1 MDWPAGMGF
10 GGFSPS
16 SVQFPQRE
24 LRLMKDSAARSAE
37 NDDETDV
44 LLDTVIAAH
53 YLALQLRR
61 LPQGR
66 AFRGRE
72 ATEFLAAALTE
83 WARLAEDDIIAPQG
97 FFAPTLICGRQ

>member
-1 MDWPAGMGF
+1 
-10 GGFSPS
+10 
-16 SVQFPQRE
+16 
-24 LRLMKDSAARSAE
+24 MKEAAARRAE

-44 LLDTVIAAH
+44 LLDTIIAAH

-61 LPQGR
+61 LPKSR

-97 FFAPTLICGRQ
+97 FFAQPLVCGPQ

>member
-1 MDWPAGMGF
+1 MKELAG
-10 GGFSPS
+10 
-16 SVQFPQRE
+16 
-24 LRLMKDSAARSAE
+24 RSAE
-37 NDDETDV
+37 NDNETNG

-61 LPQGR
+61 LSEGR

-97 FFAPTLICGRQ
+97 SFAQPAFCGRQ

>member
-1 MDWPAGMGF
+1 
-10 GGFSPS
+10 
-16 SVQFPQRE
+16 
-24 LRLMKDSAARSAE
+24 MKDLAGRSAE
-37 NDDETDV
+37 NDDETNV

-61 LPQGR
+61 LPEGR

-97 FFAPTLICGRQ
+97 GFAQPAFCARQ